1 MNNSTFYLYFLYNSS
16 KYNFLCS
23 LCPTLSTFKLPNKHF
38 QNFLAHHCN
47 YNQGQSTFEKKI
59 CLDITDPYEKTFTKT
74 LPHLPV
80 INFDVCLMK
89 LSNNSSATPVIN
101 IDFWKRGW
109 VKKATDSWLS
119 EIQKLLWKGVIE
131 EIDIF
136 F

>member
-1 MNNSTFYLYFLYNSS
+1 MFLMSNSF
-16 KYNFLCS
+16 NFQV
-23 LCPTLSTFKLPNKHF
+23 TQPNKHF

-59 CLDITDPYEKTFTKT
+59 CLGITDPYEKKFTKT

-101 IDFWKRGW
+101 IDFWKRG
-109 VKKATDSWLS
+109 
-119 EIQKLLWKGVIE
+119 
-131 EIDIF
+131 
-136 F
+136 